1 MEQKIKMMAAASEA
15 LHYLMSHQ
23 NATDEEVLQYV
34 TDFIMNEHV
43 KDDDIKFG
51 MIAAATETYK
61 MYRENPKM
69 TEKEYLR
76 KVMENIPRILE
87 NSQTTEP

>member
-1 MEQKIKMMAAASEA
+1 MEKKIKMMAAASVA
-15 LHYLMSHQ
+15 LHYMMGHS

-34 TDFIMNEHV
+34 ADFIMQENV
-43 KDDDIKFG
+43 RDDDIKFG

-61 MYRENPKM
+61 LYRENSKM

-76 KVMENIPRILE
+76 KVMENIPKILD
-87 NSQTTEP
+87 NSYTTE